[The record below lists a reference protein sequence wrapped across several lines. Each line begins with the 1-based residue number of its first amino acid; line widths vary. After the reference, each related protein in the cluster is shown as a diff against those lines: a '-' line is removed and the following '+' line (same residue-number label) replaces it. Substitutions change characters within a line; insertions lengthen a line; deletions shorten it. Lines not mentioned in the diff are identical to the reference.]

1 MKSANDSSV
10 IRFQPA
16 LSFLGKLW
24 LLQVILKLAFF
35 WGNQGVMVWENQWL
49 AGWAWSAG
57 TDLFL
62 LLFVNAPLLLFYP
75 VFRRWAI
82 PQRIC
87 LILVYCLNAL
97 VVLLNSLDVFYF
109 PFQRQRA
116 NADLLFVLDH
126 VLDKTIRQHVIFS
139 LVVILVLLVLLKLI
153 WNWHRIWAASVR
165 QRSDAWIGLGLLVLV
180 CFGCWLRPG
189 ILMPSFPLTRFS
201 ALQLPFVQNSA
212 HSFAY
217 SLFRFREGMVKPLRY
232 MPDAEARKQWPIL
245 HRDTATVVH
254 KKNIVLCI
262 MESIPADF
270 FDDSSGYRMQFP
282 FLDSIR
288 REGIYFDRAYSYSH
302 NSNKGIIAILAGLPT
317 ITDIPVYHSSYVHLP
332 LTGMGTRLKAAG
344 YQSYFFI
351 GDHHDDFGFAKCA
364 RWLGFD
370 RYFSREDIPN
380 ESRLPEHAMGL
391 HDGYVLPF
399 VSKQLQSSQQPFLAV
414 WYNTSTHYP
423 NEQPPGFVE
432 PFPKQNTSDLMHSTS
447 YYSQCLANWMHDPA
461 NASWVNNSV
470 FIFCSDHW
478 MYPDARRPE
487 SDVVQ
492 SFRIPILIYEPG
504 RHIQQRISL
513 PVSQLD
519 ILNTVIHLSG
529 NREPFLSYGENLLGP
544 LDANRIVITRESAD
558 LYEGINRNYVIGF
571 NPTANRLEFAYNIPA
586 DPKRN
591 RNLVNAPIPEI
602 FHLQQYVKAFLQTA
616 TQHYLEPGYFD
627 SLVN

>member
-1 MKSANDSSV
+1 MTSTNDSSV
-10 IRFQPA
+10 FRFQPV

-24 LLQVILKLAFF
+24 LLQVILKLTFF
-35 WGNQGVMVWENQWL
+35 WVNQGPGYWENQYIS
-49 AGWAWSAG
+49 GFIWAAG
-57 TDLFL
+57 TDLIL
-62 LLFVNAPLLLFYP
+62 LILLNAPLFLLFPWLQRYAA
-75 VFRRWAI
+75 VR
-82 PQRIC
+82 RIC
-87 LILVYCLNAL
+87 LLFFYCLNAA
-97 VVLLNSLDVFYF
+97 VILLNSFDIFYF

-126 VLDKTIRQHVIFS
+126 VFDKTIRQHFIFS
-139 LVVILVLLVLLKLI
+139 FCVIVLLIVMLRLL

-165 QRSDAWIGLGLLVLV
+165 HRSDAWVGLGLLLLV
-180 CFGCWLRPG
+180 GTGCWLRPG

-212 HSFAY
+212 HSFVY
-217 SLFRFREGMVKPLRY
+217 SLFRFREGMVKPLQF
-232 MPDAEARKQWPIL
+232 MPESEVRARIQL
-245 HRDTATVVH
+245 MQQDRSAVASR
-254 KKNIVLCI
+254 KNIVLCI

-270 FDDSSGYRMQFP
+270 FDDSSGYRMRLP

-288 REGIYFDRAYSYSH
+288 NEGVYFDRAYSYSH
-302 NSNKGIIAILAGLPT
+302 NSNKGITAILAGLPT
-317 ITDIPVYHSSYVHLP
+317 ITDIPVYHSPYVHLP

-364 RWLGFD
+364 RWLGIG

-380 ESRLPEHAMGL
+380 ESNLPEHAMGL

-399 VSKQLQSSQQPFLAV
+399 VSGQLQASQQPFLAV

-423 NEQPPGFVE
+423 NELPPGYVE
-432 PFPKQNTSDLMHSTS
+432 PYPKQNTSDLMKSAS
-447 YYSQCLANWMHDPA
+447 YYSQCLANWLHDPA
-461 NASWVNNSV
+461 NAAWVNNSV

-492 SFRIPILIYEPG
+492 SFRIPIFIYEPG
-504 RHIQQRISL
+504 RKINQRISL

-529 NREPFLSYGENLLGP
+529 SREPFISYGQNLLGQ
-544 LDANRIVITRESAD
+544 LDSNRMVIARESAD
-558 LYEGINRNYVIGF
+558 LYEVINRDYVIGF
-571 NPTANRLEFAYNIPA
+571 NPTARRLEFAYAIQA
-586 DPKRN
+586 DPGRT
-591 RNLVNAPIPEI
+591 RNLAGAQLPAIHQMEY
-602 FHLQQYVKAFLQTA
+602 YVKAFLQTA
-616 TQHYLEPGYFD
+616 TQHYTQPGYIG
-627 SLVN
+627 SPLN